1 MPKPT
6 IVLASGNPGKLAEMR
21 DLLAPLD
28 VTIRAQSEFSLEPA
42 AETGLTFVENAI
54 LKARHA
60 AQHTGLAA
68 IADDSGIAVDA
79 LRGAPGVHSARF
91 AGEHASDAA
100 NRARLLEALAGVE
113 PAARS
118 ARFHCIIVYLR
129 HAADPTPVISQ
140 GSWEGS
146 VLECERGD
154 GGFGYD
160 SLFWVPEQQAS
171 AAELPPEV
179 KNRLSH
185 RGQAMRRL
193 LDALR

>member
-1 MPKPT
+1 
-6 IVLASGNPGKLAEMR
+6 
-21 DLLAPLD
+21 LAPLD

-79 LRGAPGVHSARF
+79 LRGAPGVHSARC
-91 AGEHASDAA
+91 AGGHASDAA
-100 NRARLLEALAGVE
+100 SRARLLEALAGVE

-118 ARFHCIIVYLR
+118 ARFHCIFVYLR
-129 HAADPTPVISQ
+129 DAADPTPVISQ

-146 VLECERGD
+146 VLEC
-154 GGFGYD
+154 
-160 SLFWVPEQQAS
+160 
-171 AAELPPEV
+171 
-179 KNRLSH
+179 
-185 RGQAMRRL
+185 
-193 LDALR
+193 